1 MKQFSNMSTSEILV
15 TLFALGFIGPIAVPA
30 VRDAVVTW
38 LLEHGVL
45 VGPGAGVLAIPGMD
59 ADLAGRALALLILAL
74 VIAVLLLRLALTV
87 RRAQAKDDDRERRSV
102 R

>member
-1 MKQFSNMSTSEILV
+1 MKQFSNMSTSEVLV
-15 TLFALGFIGPIAVPA
+15 TLLTLGFIGPIAVPA

-45 VGPGAGVLAIPGMD
+45 AGPGAGVIAIPGLD

-74 VIAVLLLRLALTV
+74 VIAALAARMALRV
-87 RRAQAKDDDRERRSV
+87 RRTQTNDDDRERRSL